1 MTDIPFGERRRVR
14 YQDEAGNT
22 RTVRARLIKP
32 NPAKQPDVVVVL
44 EISASDDDHAG
55 AYLVLKQGQLL
66 EIYADRPL
74 PLPPMPNHAPWF
86 G

>member
-1 MTDIPFGERRRVR
+1 MIEIPFGECRRVR

-44 EISASDDDHAG
+44 EISAADNDHLG
-55 AYLVLKQGQLL
+55 AHVVLQHGQLL
-66 EIYADRPL
+66 EICVERPV
-74 PLPPMPNHAPWF
+74 PLPPMPNHAPWL